1 MRIDFQSGRTL
12 DFRNQKEAIVYVDSL
27 KSKDGKLF
35 DDKDAVLGFNNE
47 HVAYFAGEFVTGKDK
62 RNAKEE
68 IELVIDRGL
77 SLYEFQYDKGEIKD
91 EDLRPEEIARLKLK
105 LGK

>member
-1 MRIDFQSGRTL
+1 MNILYENGKTL
-12 DFRNQKEAIVYVDSL
+12 SFKSRKEAINHVDGF
-27 KSKDGKLF
+27 KAKDGKLF
-35 DDKDAVLGFNNE
+35 DKRDAVLGFDNE

-77 SLYEFQYDKGEIKD
+77 SLYEFQYEKGEIKD
-91 EDLRPEEIARLKLK
+91 KDLRPEEIARLKLK